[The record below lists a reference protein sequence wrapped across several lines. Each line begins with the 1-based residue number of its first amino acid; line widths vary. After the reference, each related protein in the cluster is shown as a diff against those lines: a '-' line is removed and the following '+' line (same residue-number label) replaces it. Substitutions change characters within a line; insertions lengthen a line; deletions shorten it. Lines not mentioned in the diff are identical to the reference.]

1 MGGDEAALHQI
12 AALNEALTLAV
23 SLLRVAV
30 GAVRSKRTGQPFRS
44 PAVRGWKV
52 CRMHGASERRVM
64 LATLALQP
72 HPLAVASVVVQFR
85 QRKLII
91 EPHFAGLKSLL

>member
-30 GAVRSKRTGQPFRS
+30 GAVRQSGRGSPFVKANGMAITGR
-44 PAVRGWKV
+44 A
-52 CRMHGASERRVM
+52 
-64 LATLALQP
+64 
-72 HPLAVASVVVQFR
+72 
-85 QRKLII
+85 
-91 EPHFAGLKSLL
+91 AGQMK

>member
-12 AALNEALTLAV
+12 AGLNEALTLAV

-30 GAVRSKRTGQPFRS
+30 GAVRSKRTGQPFGS

-52 CRMHGASERRVM
+52 CRMHGVRGDAPEGKRNGNYRHGGRTKEIIEVW
-64 LATLALQP
+64 
-72 HPLAVASVVVQFR
+72 
-85 QRKLII
+85 KLI
-91 EPHFAGLKSLL
+91 KSLR

>member
-12 AALNEALTLAV
+12 AALNEALTLMV

-30 GAVRSKRTGQPFRS
+30 GAVRSKRTGQPLRS

-52 CRMHGASERRVM
+52 CRMHGASEPLVM

-72 HPLAVASVVVQFR
+72 RALAVASVVVHFR
-85 QRKLII
+85 QRKK
-91 EPHFAGLKSLL
+91 PHFASRKSLL

>member
-30 GAVRSKRTGQPFRS
+30 GAHGGRTNEMIE
-44 PAVRGWKV
+44 VW
-52 CRMHGASERRVM
+52 
-64 LATLALQP
+64 
-72 HPLAVASVVVQFR
+72 
-85 QRKLII
+85 KLI
-91 EPHFAGLKSLL
+91 KSLR

>member
-30 GAVRSKRTGQPFRS
+30 GAVRSKRMGQPFRCVPNV
-44 PAVRGWKV
+44 PA
-52 CRMHGASERRVM
+52 
-64 LATLALQP
+64 
-72 HPLAVASVVVQFR
+72 
-85 QRKLII
+85 I
-91 EPHFAGLKSLL
+91 E